1 VSTPLTL
8 VIRKIFAPALEVLQG
23 EAADAQST
31 RRRYLIAALTEMLRA
46 LQQTVLVVDSEVGAL
61 LLQLLVEQGSY
72 YQVHQFVQYNV
83 VPDSAALVAQLLEME
98 TDYPP
103 AAALAV
109 DILRR
114 LGPAAN
120 HTIVERLLRRG
131 ELLTACRFIRQQ
143 GLLSYPARPLLQAA
157 AACPDPQTFAHVFG
171 FLMQRNEV
179 WRGSAAFLPEEGC
192 DDYVRRYM
200 GSFGRYM
207 SEGGFVA
214 EPCTAHADPS
224 QFDVGEPSAAAVT
237 APAVPESS
245 TALRQ
250 EIERMRE
257 EEAHC
262 VKARDWLGAERAKEN
277 IAALAAQLG
286 AAPPTAAST
295 LQEGSDI
302 RGQKSC

>member
-1 VSTPLTL
+1 
-8 VIRKIFAPALEVLQG
+8 
-23 EAADAQST
+23 
-31 RRRYLIAALTEMLRA
+31 
-46 LQQTVLVVDSEVGAL
+46 
-61 LLQLLVEQGSY
+61 
-72 YQVHQFVQYNV
+72 
-83 VPDSAALVAQLLEME
+83 ME

-257 EEAHC
+257 EEAYC
-262 VKARDWLGAERAKEN
+262 IKARDWLGAERAKEKV
-277 IAALAAQLG
+277 AALAAQLG
-286 AAPPTAAST
+286 AQRGPIAACMPAGHTMSDPPPAFALAPADDDEPLVNAVPEWLSQLISAEALAQGMVIVMSVLSLVAIGLGLVAAVS
-295 LQEGSDI
+295 
-302 RGQKSC
+302 